1 MSHPFARVAQSAAIA
16 LGVLCA
22 SPAFPQ
28 SSGSQADSPR
38 IDDTAQD
45 RSGSS
50 DRALAA
56 RVTNA
61 LAKDQTH
68 YYRHVTVS
76 ASKGVVTLGGFV
88 TGAASLA
95 RAKQIAAGVPG
106 VSKVVDQMQ
115 LQPEGEQGPGTK

>member
-28 SSGSQADSPR
+28 SSGSQADAAQ
-38 IDDTAQD
+38 IDDAQD

-76 ASKGVVTLGGFV
+76 ASQGVVTLGGFV

>member
-28 SSGSQADSPR
+28 SSGSQADAAQ
-38 IDDTAQD
+38 IDDAQD